1 MSKDKVKLMFRH
13 AIEIFYSEKNEGYIA
28 VVPELRGCTAFGNTQ
43 IEALK
48 EVLDAMGS
56 WIDNARKNGIDIPEP
71 ANLQYLTEDMINGK
85 RSGEILS

>member
-13 AIEIFYSEKNEGYIA
+13 AIEIFYSEEDEGYIA

-71 ANLQYLTEDMINGK
+71 ANLQYLTEDMINSK